1 MSTEKFL
8 VYFLLIAFYA
18 IYTQL
23 SDAPELRAVDQG
35 QTVASIPAP
44 TATAKAGLEPAR

>member
-18 IYTQL
+18 IYSRF
-23 SDAPELRAVDQG
+23 SDAPEHHQEPTPA
-35 QTVASIPAP
+35 VASIPAP
-44 TATAKAGLEPAR
+44 AQTARIGTQPR